1 MNDGWSVMSDA
12 KTIMPDGVLVM
23 SDGHVDEEARDF
35 GFLVF
40 IALSSFNT
48 SKSTPMI
55 AWTIHYLHFCRHSRV
70 SCPGRGTPW

>member
-1 MNDGWSVMSDA
+1 MIQVKMFGWYGWAEARSLRGKIMNDGWSVMSDA

-48 SKSTPMI
+48 S
-55 AWTIHYLHFCRHSRV
+55 RV
-70 SCPGRGTPW
+70 LL